1 MGREASEGRGRG
13 EGEREGKGGRE
24 GREGGRREEGRC
36 PDPPSVMYI
45 CTPIITF
52 CVSIFL
58 PVWLDDLHHLCS
70 LYLQHTSRKRDM
82 YRCIHVRAEWKHSC
96 TIILTIA
103 SSSVTVQSKPRSTAA
118 LT

>member
-1 MGREASEGRGRG
+1 MSEGRGR
-13 EGEREGKGGRE
+13 EREREGRRGEGGERGGE
-24 GREGGRREEGRC
+24 GRRREEGRC

-52 CVSIFL
+52 CVGTFL

-96 TIILTIA
+96 TITLTIA
-103 SSSVTVQSKPRSTAA
+103 SSSVTVQSKPRVTAA
-118 LT
+118 LE